1 MYGTC
6 SVPLA
11 YAEHVRLIS
20 VRSTSIVGWACGG
33 SVSTEGSYDRSIL
46 TVKSPDNRRI
56 CLSGAL
62 NPPLSRMSLDAS
74 S

>member
-20 VRSTSIVGWACGG
+20 VRSTSTVGWACGG
-33 SVSTEGSYDRSIL
+33 FVFNEGELTEVYFNSE
-46 TVKSPDNRRI
+46 VP
-56 CLSGAL
+56 
-62 NPPLSRMSLDAS
+62 
-74 S
+74 